1 MIISTRD
8 YLSLIKRGTP
18 ESLAQ
23 FNKEV
28 ERLDGLILGAV
39 PKYGDDPV
47 QTGVGTSVPER
58 YAEALEKIREKY
70 NTLIRLYEEE
80 RARCLIN
87 IQHLPTAN
95 QSQAVYL
102 YVIENKNWEEIAVIR
117 SVCFEAARALV
128 LRGFESYEQIYGYEQ
143 EIDPRIYRA

>member
-1 MIISTRD
+1 MIISTRE

-23 FNKEV
+23 FSKEV

-39 PKYGDDPV
+39 PHYGSDAV
-47 QTGVGTSVPER
+47 QHSLGASVPER
-58 YAEALEKIREKY
+58 YTEALEKIREKY
-70 NTLIRLYEEE
+70 DNQIRLYEQE
-80 RARCLIN
+80 RARCLMN

-102 YVIENKNWEEIAVIR
+102 YVIENKSWEEIAIAR
-117 SVCFEAARALV
+117 NTTFEAARALV
-128 LRGFESYEQIYGYEQ
+128 LRGFESYEQLYGYEQ
-143 EIDPRIYRA
+143 EISDLIYRA